1 MVGINLLMN
10 SVKTL
15 ITSLFSIL
23 DIFTDFLSSLDFY
36 GYPASDNIKH
46 MAIDVMNNSFIN
58 STRHFL
64 KYDREEEMHLKD
76 VHVAWGTTS
85 VLIMFLPGMS
95 AIIML
100 LSDGANY
107 LIQLKRSGR
116 KCMIM
121 LLLLL
126 FPITL
131 IVFQLFAVFTCRGRI
146 FQGYIAIGVAL
157 EAFVESCFQMILQI
171 YSIMYGYQTTLTQKA
186 SIAVSFIILSKG
198 SIDLDIA
205 MFEMKLSSTILHY
218 LKTIVGNTA
227 TIGFRVISLAITI
240 AFLRIW
246 CLIPMF
252 FLIVELMYVAYWF
265 GDVDGISQNFVLTIT
280 NLGVTNSGVI
290 VALEFLYDQEK
301 REMDRYDANKIK
313 RFLRVSCLISFLH
326 HVIVLSV
333 VYVLILAS
341 NGDLMEH
348 WSWDHFILHPYYNW
362 HRRGYPS
369 RDRNCKEILIGFIS
383 TVGLGFFW
391 CNIRLHL
398 RSSVL
403 KVSYRIKLIN
413 FRISQR
419 ISRGNSRT

>member
-1 MVGINLLMN
+1 MVGINVLMI

-15 ITSLFSIL
+15 ITSIFSIL
-23 DIFTDFLSSLDFY
+23 DVFTDFLSSLDFY

-46 MAIDVMNNSFIN
+46 MAIDVMNSSFIN
-58 STRHFL
+58 STQHFL
-64 KYDREEEMHLKD
+64 KYDGKDEMHQKD

-85 VLIMFLPGMS
+85 VIIMFLPGIS

-100 LSDGANY
+100 LSDGENY

-126 FPITL
+126 FPITW
-131 IVFQLFAVFTCRGRI
+131 IVFQLFSVFTCRGRI

-157 EAFVESCFQMILQI
+157 EAFVESCFQMNLQI

-205 MFEMKLSSTILHY
+205 MFEMKLSSTALHY

-252 FLIVELMYVAYWF
+252 LLMVELMYVAYWF
-265 GDVDGISQNFVLTIT
+265 GDVDGMSQNFVLTIT

-326 HVIVLSV
+326 HVIVLFII
-333 VYVLILAS
+333 YVLILAS
-341 NGDLMEH
+341 NGDLLEH
-348 WSWDHFILHPYYNW
+348 WSWDHFILHPYYHWN
-362 HRRGYPS
+362 RQGCPS
-369 RDRNCKEILIGFIS
+369 RDRNCKEILIGFVS
-383 TVGLGFFW
+383 TVGLGF
-391 CNIRLHL
+391 
-398 RSSVL
+398 VG
-403 KVSYRIKLIN
+403 V
-413 FRISQR
+413 ISTY
-419 ISRGNSRT
+419 ICAVKY

>member
-1 MVGINLLMN
+1 MMGINVLLN

-15 ITSLFSIL
+15 TTSIFSIL
-23 DIFTDFLSSLDFY
+23 DVFTDFLSSLDFY
-36 GYPASDNIKH
+36 GYSASDNIKH
-46 MAIDVMNNSFIN
+46 MAVDVMNSSLIN
-58 STRHFL
+58 STQHFL
-64 KYDREEEMHLKD
+64 KYDRKEEIQQKD
-76 VHVAWGTTS
+76 VHIAWGTTS
-85 VLIMFLPGMS
+85 VMIMFLPGMC

-100 LSDGANY
+100 LSDSENY

-131 IVFQLFAVFTCRGRI
+131 IAFQLFTVFTCRGRI
-146 FQGYIAIGVAL
+146 FRGYIAIGVAL
-157 EAFVESCFQMILQI
+157 EAFVESCFQMTLQI

-205 MFEMKLSSTILHY
+205 MFEMKLSSTALHY

-252 FLIVELMYVAYWF
+252 LLIVELMYVAYWF
-265 GDVDGISQNFVLTIT
+265 GDVDGMSQNFVLTIT

-301 REMDRYDANKIK
+301 REMDSYDANKIK

-326 HVIVLSV
+326 HVIVLFII
-333 VYVLILAS
+333 YVLILAT
-341 NGDLMEH
+341 NGDLLEH
-348 WSWDHFILHPYYNW
+348 WTWDHFILHSYYHW
-362 HRRGYPS
+362 RRQGYLS
-369 RDRNCKEILIGFIS
+369 RDRYCKEILIGFIS
-383 TVGLGFFW
+383 TVGLGF
-391 CNIRLHL
+391 
-398 RSSVL
+398 VG
-403 KVSYRIKLIN
+403 V
-413 FRISQR
+413 ISTY
-419 ISRGNSRT
+419 ICAVKY